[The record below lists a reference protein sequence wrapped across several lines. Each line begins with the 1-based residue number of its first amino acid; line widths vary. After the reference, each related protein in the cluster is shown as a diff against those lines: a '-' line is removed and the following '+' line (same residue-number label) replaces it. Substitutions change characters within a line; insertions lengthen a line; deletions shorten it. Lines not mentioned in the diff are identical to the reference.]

1 MQYKTEYDTSF
12 TAGGLLFTE
21 FKALERIL
29 LSQNFS
35 ELIKIEQEE
44 NKVIGIATKAARI
57 RIISQIKN
65 RYNNVSK
72 EFWVSFFKWTSYEQK
87 LGLFYLCLKT
97 YPIVF
102 DLHFQ
107 VSVRKQKLGLELTE
121 YDIQMRLDELSSTS
135 LDVESWSDTTIKKI
149 NSRYRKAIKDAG
161 MYNGKILN
169 TPEKANL
176 NFWTYFKQTN
186 EQWFINACFIEN
198 A

>member
-1 MQYKTEYDTSF
+1 MQNSIRYDTSF

-35 ELIKIEQEE
+35 ELIKIEEEE
-44 NKVIGIATKAARI
+44 NNVIGIATKAARI

-65 RYNNVSK
+65 RNNNVPK
-72 EFWVSFFKWTSYEQK
+72 EFWVSFFEWTSYEQK

-121 YDIQMRLDELSSTS
+121 YDIQMRLDELSSIS
-135 LDVESWSDTTIKKI
+135 SDVESWSETTIKKI

-161 MYNGKILN
+161 MFNGKIWN
-169 TPEKANL
+169 TPDKASP
-176 NFWTYFKQTN
+176 NFWTYFKEN
-186 EQWFINACFIEN
+186 EDTWFLQACFI
-198 A
+198 